1 MKVSISKRPGAA
13 IATAEAATTIAGPVA
28 VIPLRLLEKRM
39 TELVTIN
46 DLVTHSECL
55 A

>member
-1 MKVSISKRPGAA
+1 MVVLILFETKRLPCG
-13 IATAEAATTIAGPVA
+13 AEATSMIARPVA

-46 DLVTHSECL
+46 DPVTHSECL